1 MTAIEP
7 LIGRVSEGQDL
18 SLAETAA
25 AMDAIMQGQCSASQ
39 IGRLLMALRTKGEC
53 VSEVAGAAQAMR
65 KHMTRIRTKRAS
77 VIDTCGTGGDGSALF
92 NISTAAALVAAAAGA
107 TVAKHGNRR
116 VSSTSGSADV
126 LAVLGVNVEANVAQI
141 EACLDELGICFCF
154 APLMH
159 PSMRHVAEVRRQLG
173 VPTIFNL
180 LGPLCNPADAR
191 IQLLGVGRPHLRPLL
206 AEALVLLGTD
216 RAVVVCGEDGLDEV
230 TLAGRTLATE
240 ACGAGQREF
249 SWEPED
255 FGLRRAPILSMRVSG
270 PHESA
275 TMIRQ
280 VLDGQRGPP
289 RDMVVLN
296 AAAALWTAGME
307 PSPARCAR
315 QAEQAIDAGRASSLL
330 ARLAKLSAS

>member
-1 MTAIEP
+1 MTWVES
-7 LIGRVSEGQDL
+7 LIGRVSAGQDL
-18 SLAETAA
+18 SLAEMAE
-25 AMDAIMQGQCSASQ
+25 AMDAIMRGECSASQ
-39 IGRLLMALRTKGEC
+39 IGRLLMALRAKGEC

-65 KHMTRIRTKRAS
+65 KHMTRIRTKRTGA
-77 VIDTCGTGGDGSALF
+77 IDTCGTGGDGSAMF
-92 NISTAAALVAAAAGA
+92 NISTAAAIVAAAAGA

-126 LAVLGVNVEANVAQI
+126 LAALGVNVEANVAQV

-191 IQLLGVGRPHLRPLL
+191 VQLLGVGKPHLRPLL

-240 ACGAGQREF
+240 ARGTGQREF
-249 SWEPED
+249 CWAPED
-255 FGLRRAPILSMRVSG
+255 FGLRRSPLTSMRVKG
-270 PHESA
+270 PQESA
-275 TMIRQ
+275 AVIRQ
-280 VLDGQRGPP
+280 VLDGQRGLP
-289 RDMVVLN
+289 RDIVVLN
-296 AAAALWTAGME
+296 AAAALWTAAME
-307 PSPARCAR
+307 SSPSLAARR
-315 QAEQAIDAGRASSLL
+315 AEEAIDTGRASSLL
-330 ARLAKLSAS
+330 ARLAELSAA